1 MKVTKEPTGNYSF
14 IDVARAAADQTPKE
28 EKKEER
34 SIERNDHIGE
44 NSFEGESMGA
54 VPKPSNESVTVK
66 KEIQAEND
74 KRHGP
79 GNKRP
84 TFKSLRV
91 GDQDIPLTQEDF
103 DTLTKIKQGGAKA
116 YSLAVKVLSTDYE
129 KGLNLIHN
137 FANKRAADSAKK
149 TKFLTDDGHY
159 NSHVGTGKDST
170 DMDKTGSVRPGQT
183 EFVVDPKSKTRFNID
198 WHWDTTSDLSPLS
211 ELKDLNE
218 RNEPKAQKP
227 DVQQSL
233 AADSKANEPET
244 LPKNELD
251 RPDEKTKLAR
261 GFDMMKS
268 GDPNKASPVYSVY
281 LDKDHYDN
289 RIGENAK
296 GLGALANTLY
306 EKSLDGKIHESYKPA
321 ELQAN
326 ALKKLEG
333 SADEFK
339 GNYNAIA
346 EQDKAF
352 DAKKNFAIQHVD
364 DLRANLEDKKE
375 AVKNLKQ
382 QQHDSRIADRDAYNK
397 ARRSTDDSFEPI
409 GKSSGIDIKKMFNN
423 DIIPLKSSSVNARSA
438 ESIRDE
444 KADAIAEATPMFE
457 NKWFK
462 SNEPE
467 KIIRAFVEPHIRNYY
482 SQKHDLSQNKTDDE
496 INAEINAAV
505 KNISQAFRSND
516 DAAVSKALYEARLPV
531 DDETA
536 EKFKKTLADA
546 RDRFVGK
553 QVTQN
558 IVQPAQEA
566 YGKDSAQSIDGLTG
580 AFIEQAITKRAKGEN
595 LTSNEQGILD
605 YLDGLAAMPKDE
617 LSGDDFIRLMYYNKV
632 KHVLDPDELKKS
644 RDERHDASAAL
655 AEAKADPYYK
665 EAIAQGNAKA
675 GEFKDRKIK
684 VEKSNNKLTTSGW
697 FGITAS
703 GDHSG
708 ALHLQGHFEDVDGK
722 PYLAIYPTEG
732 KGYSANTAYD
742 PHLVPADDVVEGF
755 DENGNP
761 VFKEGF
767 IAKGDKTENERVAN
781 WIQNSGVVRT
791 IAETYSSD
799 IDFLESSKKKRH
811 TQQLRE
817 SGAAAVR
824 QAADGHTLEEAAKKV
839 FGFTI
844 PKEKDKDYAK
854 KMQRLG
860 NTVAKKVIENGCI
873 IDADT
878 LTIYDPMDQD
888 PEEFAKSKGLH
899 NVVRP
904 LTAEEK
910 EEVLAQA
917 RQLRDEKLKAYIA
930 KGNKAMRYV
939 DENGKEWSFVELPED
954 KKRSIISKDGYWVT
968 ERIAKD
974 GTVKKSIMQRPFGDT
989 NSYDDTKKKGK
1000 PRGKTKKKT
1009 AAQKAVQDAGNYA
1022 KTHSK
1027 HTISELAKLVEGL

>member
-14 IDVARAAADQTPKE
+14 IDVARAAADQPSKE
-28 EKKEER
+28 EKKER
-34 SIERNDHIGE
+34 NIERNDHIGE

-66 KEIQAEND
+66 KEIQAENN

-116 YSLAVKVLSTDYE
+116 YSLAVKVLSADYD
-129 KGLNLIHN
+129 KGLELIHN
-137 FANKRAADSAKK
+137 FANKRKADSSKK
-149 TKFLTDDGHY
+149 AEFLTDDGRY
-159 NSHVGTGKDST
+159 SNHVETDKDRT

-183 EFVVDPKSKTRFNID
+183 EFTVDPKSKMRFDID

-211 ELKDLNE
+211 ELKDLNK

-233 AADSKANEPET
+233 AADSKANEPEA

-268 GDPNKASPVYSVY
+268 GDPNKASPSYSAY
-281 LDKDHYDN
+281 LDKGYYDS
-289 RIGENAK
+289 RLGENA
-296 GLGALANTLY
+296 GNLGAVADTLY

-352 DAKKNFAIQHVD
+352 DAKKNYAIQHVD
-364 DLRANLEDKKE
+364 DLRADLADKKE

-382 QQHDSRIADRDAYNK
+382 QQHDTRIADSAAYNE
-397 ARRSTDDSFEPI
+397 ARRNADDSFEPI
-409 GKSSGIDIKKMFNN
+409 GKPSGFDIKGMFNN
-423 DIIPLKSSSVNARSA
+423 DVVPLKSSSVNARSA

-444 KADAIAEATPMFE
+444 KADAIARATPEFE
-457 NKWFK
+457 DKWFK
-462 SNEPE
+462 SDEPE
-467 KIIRAFVEPHIRNYY
+467 KIIREFVEPHIRNYY
-482 SQKHDLSQNKTDDE
+482 SQKHDLAQNKTEDE
-496 INAEINAAV
+496 IKAEINNAV
-505 KNISQAFRSND
+505 KSVASAFREND
-516 DAAVSKALYEARLPV
+516 DAAISKALYEARLPSTG
-531 DDETA
+531 ETA
-536 EKFKKTLADA
+536 TKFKKTLADA

-553 QVTQN
+553 QVTKN

-566 YGKDSAQSIDGLTG
+566 YGKDSAQSIDGMTG
-580 AFIEQAITKRAKGEN
+580 AFIEQAIVKRAKGEN
-595 LTSNEQGILD
+595 LTSNEQDVLD
-605 YLDGLAAMPKDE
+605 YLDGLAATSREE

-644 RDERHDASAAL
+644 RDERREASTAL
-655 AEAKADPYYK
+655 SEAKADPYYK
-665 EAIAQGNAKA
+665 EAIAQGKAKA
-675 GEFKDRKIK
+675 GEFKDRKIE
-684 VEKSNNKLTTSGW
+684 VEKSGNELTPGW

-703 GDHSG
+703 GDSSG
-708 ALHLQGHFEDVDGK
+708 ALHLQGHFEEVDGK

-742 PHLVPADDVVEGF
+742 PHLVPADDIVQGF
-755 DENGNP
+755 DDNGNP
-761 VFKEGF
+761 VFNLPESERTDGEG
-767 IAKGDKTENERVAN
+767 IAN
-781 WIQNSGVVRT
+781 WIQNNGVVRT

-799 IDFLESSKKKRH
+799 IDFMDSSKKKRH
-811 TQQLRE
+811 AQQLRE
-817 SGAAAVR
+817 SGASAVR
-824 QAADGHTLEEAAKKV
+824 QAADGYTLEEAAKKV

-844 PKEKDKDYAK
+844 PKENDSDYAK

-878 LTIYDPMDQD
+878 QTIYDPADQD

-899 NVVRP
+899 NIVRP

-910 EEVLAQA
+910 ENVLAQA

-930 KGNKAMRYV
+930 KGNKGMRYV
-939 DENGKEWSFVELPED
+939 DENGKEWNFVELPED
-954 KKRSIISKDGYWVT
+954 KKRTVISKDGYWVV
-968 ERIAKD
+968 ERMTKD
-974 GTVKKSIMQRPFGDT
+974 GTVKKSIMQRPFGDD
-989 NSYDDTKKKGK
+989 NSYEDTKKKGK
-1000 PRGKTKKKT
+1000 ARGKTKGKGKT
-1009 AAQKAVQDAGNYA
+1009 NAQKAVQDAGNYA

-1027 HTISELAKLVEGL
+1027 HTISELAKLVGGL

>member
-1 MKVTKEPTGNYSF
+1 MEVTKDPTGHYSF
-14 IDVARAAADQTPKE
+14 IDVVRAAMDQPPKE

-34 SIERNDHIGE
+34 NIERDDHIGE
-44 NSFEGESMGA
+44 NSFEGKSMGA

-66 KEIQAEND
+66 KEIQSEND

-116 YSLAVKVLSTDYE
+116 YSILLKVLSSDYE
-129 KGLNLIHN
+129 KGLNLLHN
-137 FANKRAADSAKK
+137 FANKRAADSSKK
-149 TKFLTDDGHY
+149 AEFLTDDGHY
-159 NSHVGTGKDST
+159 NSHVETDKDRT
-170 DMDKTGSVRPGQT
+170 DMNKTGSIRPGQT
-183 EFVVDPKSKTRFNID
+183 EFAVDPKSKMRFDID
-198 WHWDTTSDLSPLS
+198 WHWDTSSDLSPLS
-211 ELKDLNE
+211 ELKDLNK
-218 RNEPKAQKP
+218 RNEPKVQKP

-233 AADSKANEPET
+233 AADSKANKAET

-268 GDPNKASPVYSVY
+268 GDPNKASPVYSAY
-281 LDKDHYDN
+281 IDKGYYDN
-289 RIGENAK
+289 KIGENA
-296 GLGALANTLY
+296 GGADAVANTLY
-306 EKSLDGKIHESYKPA
+306 EKSLDGKTHESYKPA

-364 DLRANLEDKKE
+364 DLRADLADKKE

-382 QQHDSRIADRDAYNK
+382 QQHDSRIADRDAYNE
-397 ARRSTDDSFEPI
+397 ARRNTEDSFEPI
-409 GKSSGIDIKKMFNN
+409 GKPSGFDIKGMFNN
-423 DIIPLKSSSVNARSA
+423 DIVPLKSSSVNARSA
-438 ESIRDE
+438 ESIRGE
-444 KADAIAEATPMFE
+444 KADAIAKATPEFE

-462 SNEPE
+462 SDEPE
-467 KIIRAFVEPHIRNYY
+467 KIIRAFVEPHIKNYY
-482 SQKHDLSQNKTDDE
+482 SQEHDLSQNKTDDE

-505 KNISQAFRSND
+505 KNIAKAFRSND
-516 DAAVSKALYEARLPV
+516 DKAVSRALYEARLPST
-531 DDETA
+531 DETA

-553 QVTQN
+553 QVTKN

-595 LTSNEQGILD
+595 LTSNEQDILD
-605 YLDGLAAMPKDE
+605 YLDGLASMPKDK

-644 RDERHDASAAL
+644 RDERHEASEAL

-665 EAIAQGNAKA
+665 EAIAQGNAKS
-675 GEFKDRKIK
+675 GEFKDRKIE
-684 VEKSNNKLTTSGW
+684 VEKSGNELTPGW

-708 ALHLQGHFEDVDGK
+708 ALHLQGHFEEVDGK

-732 KGYSANTAYD
+732 KGYSANTVYD
-742 PHLVPADDVVEGF
+742 PHLVPADDIVQGF

-761 VFKEGF
+761 MFTESYVS
-767 IAKGDKTENERVAN
+767 KGDKTEGENIAN
-781 WIQNSGVVRT
+781 WIQNNGVVRT
-791 IAETYSSD
+791 IAETYGSD
-799 IDFLESSKKKRH
+799 IDFMDSSKKKRH
-811 TQQLRE
+811 AQQLRE

-824 QAADGHTLEEAAKKV
+824 QAADGYSLEEAAKKV

-844 PKEKDKDYAK
+844 PNEKDKDYAK

-878 LTIYDPMDQD
+878 QTIYDPAGQD

-899 NVVRP
+899 NIVRP
-904 LTAEEK
+904 LTDEEK
-910 EEVLAQA
+910 ENVLAQA

-930 KGNKAMRYV
+930 KGNKGMRYV
-939 DENGKEWSFVELPED
+939 DENGKEWNFVELPED
-954 KKRSIISKDGYWVT
+954 KKRTVISKDGYWVV
-968 ERIAKD
+968 ERMTKD

-1009 AAQKAVQDAGNYA
+1009 AAQRAVQDAGNYA

-1027 HTISELAKLVEGL
+1027 HTISELAKLVGGL

>member
-1 MKVTKEPTGNYSF
+1 MEVTKDPTGHYSF
-14 IDVARAAADQTPKE
+14 VDIVRAAMDQPPKE
-28 EKKEER
+28 KKTEDR
-34 SIERNDHIGE
+34 NIERNDHIGE
-44 NSFEGESMGA
+44 NSFEGKSMGA

-116 YSLAVKVLSTDYE
+116 YSILLKVLSSDYE
-129 KGLNLIHN
+129 KGLDLIHN
-137 FANKRAADSAKK
+137 FAKKRTVDNSKK
-149 TKFLTDDGHY
+149 AESLTDDGHY
-159 NSHVGTGKDST
+159 NSHVETDKDRT

-183 EFVVDPKSKTRFNID
+183 EFVVDPKSKMRFNID

-211 ELKDLNE
+211 ELEDLNK

-233 AADSKANEPET
+233 AADSKADEPEA

-261 GFDMMKS
+261 GFDMMKAGS
-268 GDPNKASPVYSVY
+268 PDKDSPVYSAY
-281 LDKDHYDN
+281 TDKGYYDN
-289 RIGENAK
+289 KIGENAG
-296 GLGALANTLY
+296 GLDAVANNLY
-306 EKSLDGKIHESYKPA
+306 EKSLDGKTHESYKPA

-326 ALKKLEG
+326 ALRKLEG

-346 EQDKAF
+346 EQDKEF
-352 DAKKNFAIQHVD
+352 DAKKNYAIQHVD
-364 DLRANLEDKKE
+364 DLRADLADKKE
-375 AVKNLKQ
+375 AVKKLKQ
-382 QQHDSRIADRDAYNK
+382 QQHDSRIADRDAYNE
-397 ARRSTDDSFEPI
+397 ARRDTDDSFEPV

-423 DIIPLKSSSVNARSA
+423 DIIPLKTSSVNARSA
-438 ESIRDE
+438 KSIRDE
-444 KADAIAEATPMFE
+444 KADAIAKATPEFE

-462 SNEPE
+462 SDEPE

-482 SQKHDLSQNKTDDE
+482 SQNHDLSQNKTDNE
-496 INAEINAAV
+496 VNAEINSAV
-505 KNISQAFRSND
+505 KNIAQAFRSNED
-516 DAAVSKALYEARLPV
+516 KAVSKALYEARLPV
-531 DDETA
+531 DDETV

-553 QVTQN
+553 QVTAN

-580 AFIEQAITKRAKGEN
+580 AFIEQALVKRAKGEN
-595 LTSNEQGILD
+595 LTSNEQDILD
-605 YLDGLAAMPKDE
+605 YLDGLAAMPKDK

-644 RDERHDASAAL
+644 RDARHDASEAL

-675 GEFKDRKIK
+675 GEFKDRK
-684 VEKSNNKLTTSGW
+684 VEVKKSDNKLTPGW

-703 GDHSG
+703 GDSSG
-708 ALHLQGHFEDVDGK
+708 ALHLQGHFEEVDGK

-732 KGYSANTAYD
+732 KGYSANTVYD
-742 PHLVPADDVVEGF
+742 PHLVPAGDIVEGF

-761 VFKEGF
+761 IFKEDY
-767 IAKGDKTENERVAN
+767 INKGEKTEGENIAS
-781 WIQNSGVVRT
+781 WIQNNGVVRT
-791 IAETYSSD
+791 IAETYGSD
-799 IDFLESSKKKRH
+799 IDFMDNSKKKRH
-811 TQQLRE
+811 AQQLRE
-817 SGAAAVR
+817 SGASAVR

-844 PKEKDKDYAK
+844 PKEGDKDYAK

-878 LTIYDPMDQD
+878 QTIYDPADQD

-899 NVVRP
+899 NIVRP

-910 EEVLAQA
+910 EAVLAQA

-930 KGNKAMRYV
+930 KGNKGMRYV
-939 DENGKEWSFVELPED
+939 DENGEEWNFVELPED
-954 KKRSIISKDGYWVT
+954 KKRTIISKDGYWVT
-968 ERIAKD
+968 ERITKD
-974 GTVKKSIMQRPFGDT
+974 GTVKKSILQRPFGDT
-989 NSYDDTKKKGK
+989 NSYEDTKKKGK
-1000 PRGKTKKKT
+1000 PRGKTKQKT
-1009 AAQKAVQDAGNYA
+1009 AAQRAVQDAGNYA

-1027 HTISELAKLVEGL
+1027 HTISELAKLVGGL